1 METEKE
7 KAACETDHQT
17 KAAEYTAI
25 QERLA
30 YLLGDI
36 PRTIN
41 RARYQLCH
49 FNRATY
55 HCPSCTMAQNV
66 VVIVNFND

>member
-7 KAACETDHQT
+7 KTLCEAEHQA
-17 KAAEYTAI
+17 KAADYTAI
-25 QERLA
+25 QEKLA

-41 RARYQLCH
+41 RARYQLCLCQRY
-49 FNRATY
+49 N
-55 HCPSCTMAQNV
+55 
-66 VVIVNFND
+66 